1 MVERLRIMAKQRKST
16 QMDDDDQ
23 EAADWQGAY
32 DWFCDESRAI
42 YQAFAQ
48 AMSAGTAETQ
58 SGSGRQP
65 ASAVAEGHAPHPNQD
80 TPHE

>member
-1 MVERLRIMAKQRKST
+1 MVAWAWVEMPKDIESANVALRELERALGGVSDYLPPDQR
-16 QMDDDDQ
+16 
-23 EAADWQGAY
+23 W
-32 DWFCDESRAI
+32 RP
-42 YQAFAQ
+42 AQ